1 MSEELRTRHIV
12 SSQILFNMHLR
23 LSIIRTYVIIKA
35 VNVVFFF
42 SKMELL
48 EVK

>member
-1 MSEELRTRHIV
+1 MSEELGTRHRV
-12 SSQILFNMHLR
+12 SSQVLLNMHLR
-23 LSIIRTYVIIKA
+23 LSIIKTYVIIKA
-35 VNVVFFF
+35 VNVVSFF